1 MLVLFSGLLAAGIY
15 GAFQVEDGLEL
26 TEVVP
31 QGSIAHQFVEAQF
44 KYFSFY
50 PMALVTQDDFDY
62 PNQQSKLYSYHNAF
76 KEVSQCG
83 LFFNKLAEDV
93 QVANVDRSG

>member
-1 MLVLFSGLLAAGIY
+1 MILFFLGLLVVGIY

-31 QGSIAHQFVEAQF
+31 QNSVAHKFVEAQF

-50 PMALVTQDDFDY
+50 PITLVTQDNFDY
-62 PNQQSKLYSYHNAF
+62 ANKQNTLLSYHEAF
-76 KEVSQCG
+76 K
-83 LFFNKLAEDV
+83 
-93 QVANVDRSG
+93 QVGS

>member
-1 MLVLFSGLLAAGIY
+1 MILFFLGLLAVGIY

-31 QGSIAHQFVEAQF
+31 HNSVAHKFVEAQF

-50 PMALVTQDDFDY
+50 PITLVTQDNFDY
-62 PNQQSKLYSYHNAF
+62 ANKQNTLLSYHEAF
-76 KEVSQCG
+76 K
-83 LFFNKLAEDV
+83 
-93 QVANVDRSG
+93 QVGS

>member
-1 MLVLFSGLLAAGIY
+1 MGIY

-31 QGSIAHQFVEAQF
+31 HNSVAHKFVEAQF

-50 PMALVTQDDFDY
+50 PITLVTQDNFDY
-62 PNQQSKLYSYHNAF
+62 AKKQNTLLSYHEAF
-76 KEVSQCG
+76 K
-83 LFFNKLAEDV
+83 
-93 QVANVDRSG
+93 QVGS